1 MEKPYYLANLLIL
14 IAMTFASNYKL
25 SILVEDSVIIQDVGV
40 SLTQEALNAS
50 TCDEFTAY
58 GSVLLSGVELIT
70 NFFNANYLFSDQSR
84 LFGIVSNKCIEESAI
99 VQYLLQS
106 KRNLNSTVPML
117 LLQDFT
123 SHFVGPNV
131 FYMSPALTQL
141 FDAFFNL
148 CKSLEWNRISIIT
161 NSYNK
166 KAEILSNYL
175 QHASE
180 KQNISTSLFM
190 DLAKTSIHKN
200 AQTNY
205 TLNEIKDSG
214 IKIVLMTVLSSQ
226 VAHIH
231 ADILCTAY
239 QMNMVWPQYA
249 WVIYIDKLTDDI
261 MRLSCAQE
269 EFLEGTIFLTYDFNI
284 PLNRSTKNDVN
295 LYSLQE
301 KLIKDAVG
309 LLKEASNK
317 SQDMLAVLKK
327 IHYEGITGNIM
338 FDATNSVKRDSIFIQ
353 LRNTEFLIQTRIRY
367 GKIQDNKWLLSQQQF
382 PTSTLPFR
390 VNTVYPLWLIIV
402 EVIVCA
408 IAITAVL
415 VLFIYF
421 RNEPEIKATSWL
433 LSLLMIL
440 SCYMLVANLLAHA
453 IRTFLPPVPHFNT
466 CSFSIWIS
474 VYGVPLTLISAVLLV
489 KMLRVYHI
497 FHKFHKLGKL
507 SSNYAMVF
515 YIFLIISPNIMV
527 LVIITALSSYR
538 VSAIRTFHTYY
549 VEVKYICMGNVTL
562 YYQTVPVYQLLLTF
576 CTAAVALTTRKL
588 RLKHF
593 RDAKKVNGFFLTFLF
608 TAVPGYILYGIF
620 HSNDQ
625 YLEGYIIIHFCYN
638 VLIFSCLGFLFVP
651 KIYPVVYKRYFKK

>member
-1 MEKPYYLANLLIL
+1 MEKTYCLANLFIL
-14 IAMTFASNYKL
+14 IAMTFASNYEL
-25 SILVEDSVIIQDVGV
+25 SILVEDSVIIKDVGV
-40 SLTQEALNAS
+40 SLTHETLNAS
-50 TCDEFTAY
+50 MCDEFTAY

-70 NFFNANYLFSDQSR
+70 NLFNANFLFSDQSR
-84 LFGIVSNKCIEESAI
+84 LFGIVSSKCIEESAI

-106 KRNLNSTVPML
+106 KMKLNSTVPML

-123 SHFVGPNV
+123 SHFVGPDI

-141 FDAFFNL
+141 FDAFFIL

-166 KAEILSNYL
+166 KAETLSKYL

-180 KQNISTSLFM
+180 EQNISTSLFL
-190 DLAKTSIHKN
+190 DLAKTSINKN

-205 TLNEIKDSG
+205 TLNALKNSG

-226 VAHIH
+226 VAHIY

-249 WVIYIDKLTDDI
+249 WVIYVDKLTDDI
-261 MRLSCAQE
+261 LRLFCAQE
-269 EFLEGTIFLTYDFNI
+269 EFLEGVIFLSYDFNI
-284 PLNRSTKNDVN
+284 PLNRSTKNELN
-295 LYSLQE
+295 LCSLQE
-301 KLIKDAVG
+301 KLFKDAVG

-317 SQDMLAVLKK
+317 LQDMSAVLKK

-338 FDATNSVKRDSIFIQ
+338 FDATKHVKRDTIFIQ
-353 LRNTEFLIQTRIRY
+353 LRNGKIIIQTRIRN
-367 GKIQDNKWLLSQQQF
+367 GKIQDNKWLLSQQQL
-382 PTSTLPFR
+382 PTSTLPIR
-390 VNTVYPLWLIIV
+390 VNTVYPLWLNIF
-402 EVIVCA
+402 EVIVCTL
-408 IAITAVL
+408 AITTVF

-421 RNEPEIKATSWL
+421 HNEPEIRATSWL

-440 SCYMLVANLLAHA
+440 SCYMVVANLLAHA
-453 IRTFLPPVPHFNT
+453 IHTSLPPVPHFNT
-466 CSFSIWIS
+466 CSFLIWIS
-474 VYGVPLTLISAVLLV
+474 GYGLPQPLIIAVLLV

-497 FHKFHKLGKL
+497 FHNSRKLGKL
-507 SSNYAMVF
+507 SSDYAMAI
-515 YIFLIISPNIMV
+515 YIFLILSPNILV
-527 LVIITALSSYR
+527 LVIMTALDSYR
-538 VSAIRTFHTYY
+538 VSAIRTFRTGY
-549 VEVKYICMGNVTL
+549 VEVKYICMGNLTAYFQTL
-562 YYQTVPVYQLLLTF
+562 LVYLLLLIF
-576 CTAAVALTTRKL
+576 CTAIVALTTRKL

-608 TAVPGYILYGIF
+608 TAVPGSVLYGIF
-620 HSNDQ
+620 RSNDQ

-638 VLIFSCLGFLFVP
+638 VFIFSCLGFLFVP